1 MDTNG
6 GRLVGRACRET
17 DDAVGGFAFGRPRP
31 DSRLEFAGRGQM
43 TDGGATPRAPERGRS
58 ISPPLVLLAGSDARP
73 ARLTEAGSGYRP
85 LSGYKSA
92 FLQIDGKPLVRC
104 ILERL
109 IASGRFSDL
118 YVAGPAAVYSDL
130 VPDVRLVDCNERL
143 ESNLRSALEAVR
155 EDHPHGPVAFLA
167 SDVLPEVKTVRAVM
181 DYYTDNAPCDIFF
194 PLAEVPEDSSALG
207 PSSWKPRYW
216 IRRDVRSRASAVLP
230 GHLVIVDPDA
240 LRIGLVYRLLALS
253 YRTRNRPIGERS
265 YAMFRG
271 VLIHALQEDL
281 RQLFT
286 LGLPDLTAAIIAD
299 GAAVVMGLKSGNMT
313 RERLELAVRRV
324 MVRFGHRRRYP
335 RRQVHM
341 PILPDALSLA
351 RDVDTEEEARA
362 IGAEWHQSLRPE
374 LRRRRGTRG
383 RGPGGSRISTG

>member
-1 MDTNG
+1 
-6 GRLVGRACRET
+6 
-17 DDAVGGFAFGRPRP
+17 
-31 DSRLEFAGRGQM
+31 M
-43 TDGGATPRAPERGRS
+43 TDGGVAREGPASERGRS
-58 ISPPLVLLAGSDARP
+58 FTPPLVLLAGSDARP
-73 ARLTEAGSGYRP
+73 ARLTEAGRGYRA
-85 LSGYKSA
+85 LNGYKSA
-92 FLQIDGKPLVRC
+92 FLQVDGRPLVRC
-104 ILERL
+104 VLDRL
-109 IASGRFSDL
+109 IASERFSDL
-118 YVAGPAAVYSDL
+118 YVAGPAAVYAGL
-130 VPDVRLVDCNERL
+130 VPGARLVDCDERL

-167 SDVLPEVKTVRAVM
+167 SDVLPEVDTVRAVM
-181 DYYTDNAPCDIFF
+181 DHYTRNVPLDIFF
-194 PLAEVPEDSSALG
+194 PLAEVPDDSSTLG

-216 IRRDVRSRASAVLP
+216 IRRDDRSRASAVLP

-271 VLIHALQEDL
+271 VLMHAVREDL

-313 RERLELAVRRV
+313 CERLERAVRRV

-335 RRQVHM
+335 RRQVRM
-341 PILPDALSLA
+341 PILAGALSLA
-351 RDVDTEEEARA
+351 RDIDTEEEARE
-362 IGAEWHQSLRPE
+362 IGAQWHQSVHPE
-374 LRRRRGTRG
+374 PRRRRGTRD
-383 RGPGGSRISTG
+383 RGPGGTRISAG

>member
-1 MDTNG
+1 
-6 GRLVGRACRET
+6 
-17 DDAVGGFAFGRPRP
+17 
-31 DSRLEFAGRGQM
+31 M
-43 TDGGATPRAPERGRS
+43 TDGIDSRRAPAGERGRVAA
-58 ISPPLVLLAGSDARP
+58 PPLVLLAGSDARP
-73 ARLTEAGSGYRP
+73 ARLTEAGSAYRP

-92 FLQIDGKPLVRC
+92 FLQIDGKPLVHC

-109 IASGRFSDL
+109 AASERFSDL
-118 YVAGPAAVYSDL
+118 YVAGPAGVYRDL
-130 VPDVRLVDCNERL
+130 VPGARLVDCNERL

-167 SDVLPEVKTVRAVM
+167 SDVLPDVDSIRCVM
-181 DYYTDNAPCDIFF
+181 DHYSENAPCDIFF
-194 PLAEVPEDSSALG
+194 PLPEVPDDSSALG

-216 IRRDVRSRASAVLP
+216 IRRDVRARASAVLP

-271 VLIHALQEDL
+271 VLMHALREDL

-313 RERLELAVRRV
+313 RERLERAVRRIL
-324 MVRFGHRRRYP
+324 VRFGHRRRYP

-341 PILPDALSLA
+341 PILAGALSLA
-351 RDVDTEEEARA
+351 RDIDTEEEARA
-362 IGAEWHQSLRPE
+362 IGAEWHQSVRPE
-374 LRRRRGTRG
+374 PRRQRGTRG
-383 RGPGGSRISTG
+383 RGPGGTRISPG